1 MDRNV
6 NDNFKFNQETEF
18 IPILGMIESELNAT
32 SRNDR
37 DSETEEVPKPKPAQ
51 QASSI
56 QNNHH
61 PALLALLSQELS
73 VAPEEIHDFE
83 LYVLRPNCCGL
94 ENL

>member
-18 IPILGMIESELNAT
+18 VPILGIIESELNAT
-32 SRNDR
+32 RTS
-37 DSETEEVPKPKPAQ
+37 DSDNEEPKGVSSG

-56 QNNHH
+56 QEKHH
-61 PALLALLSQELS
+61 PALLSLLSEELS

-83 LYVLRPNCCGL
+83 LYASGPCRLNRYTF
-94 ENL
+94 